1 MSRHVRQ
8 TLSTPGH
15 SPELIDR
22 RILRSPALSM
32 SHASFSCTCSQP
44 LSPHSTCYVN
54 FCGSVAEH
62 AVQRI
67 RYKKNYKK
75 IHNKLYNKSMK
86 TETIRQLHNIL
97 QLVARLVV
105 QQIYAEIEVME
116 FGLCSK
122 ASKRCASQRV
132 TNSNVK
138 NLYQNNN
145 EE

>member
-1 MSRHVRQ
+1 
-8 TLSTPGH
+8 
-15 SPELIDR
+15 
-22 RILRSPALSM
+22 
-32 SHASFSCTCSQP
+32 
-44 LSPHSTCYVN
+44 
-54 FCGSVAEH
+54 
-62 AVQRI
+62 
-67 RYKKNYKK
+67 
-75 IHNKLYNKSMK
+75 MK